1 MKERTL
7 SLLKNKYF
15 LVFVIFLVWM
25 AFFDP
30 RSWQTIYEKKAKLK
44 ELQKKEAELTQKI
57 AECRKD
63 LHLLN
68 KNAESIERF
77 ARENFY
83 WQKANEEIF
92 IVKTP

>member
-1 MKERTL
+1 MKERIL

-15 LVFVIFLVWM
+15 LVFVSFLVWM

-44 ELQKKEAELTQKI
+44 ALQKKEAELTKKI
-57 AECRKD
+57 AACRKD
-63 LHLLN
+63 LQLLN

-77 ARENFY
+77 SRENFY
-83 WQKANEEIF
+83 WQKPNEEIF